1 MTKEQVVGVIR
12 HVFTF
17 VGGILV
23 IKGFIDDS
31 MVQELLGGV
40 ISLVGTVWSI
50 VDKKKNGINNKM
62 Q

>member
-50 VDKKKNGINNKM
+50 VDKKK
-62 Q
+62 

>member
-23 IKGFIDDS
+23 IKGFIDES

-40 ISLVGTVWSI
+40 VALVGTVWSI
-50 VDKKKNGINNKM
+50 VDKKK
-62 Q
+62 